1 MKIHLEDL
9 FGYLTVRFTGEGRA
23 EEVWKQFESIVE
35 HCERRNKNK
44 LLFDFTEAQ
53 LEISLADRYFLGER
67 AKIFG
72 RQASKVA
79 AVGRP
84 EQLDSRRF
92 GEMVARNRWVNVR
105 SFTNYEDAEKWLL
118 E

>member
-1 MKIHLEDL
+1 MKIHLEDII
-9 FGYLTVRFTGEGRA
+9 GYLAVRFTGAGRA
-23 EEVWKQFESIVE
+23 EEAWRQFESIVE

-44 LLFDFTEAQ
+44 LLLDFTEAKV
-53 LEISLADRYFLGER
+53 EISLADRYFFGER
-67 AKIFG
+67 AKIFA